1 MIVTKTQGRHCGLW
15 NQRHRPM
22 GQNRGCVCN
31 KLNFDESD
39 ESTHGGKDSFAV
51 RGAVDARYLYAR
63 K

>member
-1 MIVTKTQGRHCGLW
+1 
-15 NQRHRPM
+15 M